1 MKEFI
6 NCLFNENLTEAKEL
20 LVDRIETLIAEK
32 IEQLNIN
39 VIDSLDEGNIQRMGR
54 TKLIRMRIRKGKIQR
69 RIKKSAVK
77 GYTVRNGQ
85 LVRMSPLER
94 RHRKMA
100 ARRSK
105 FKRRAKLRQ
114 TMRKRALSIRKRKGL
129 GLQ

>member
-6 NCLFNENLTEAKEL
+6 DCLFNDELTEAKEL
-20 LVDRIETLIAEK
+20 LVDRIEELIEEK
-32 IEQLNIN
+32 ISQLDIVVVEN
-39 VIDSLDEGNIQRMGR
+39 LDEANIQKMGR

-77 GYTVRNGQ
+77 GFTVRHGQ

-105 FKRRAKLRQ
+105 FKRRAKIRQ
-114 TMRKRALSIRKRKGL
+114 TMRKRQMSIRKRKGL